1 MSYDKNKLLEEI
13 YRKQKN
19 SKKLIELLHE
29 KLKSDYSI
37 DNLEALLK
45 IIGNDQRDNIVA
57 ELEKIS

>member
-45 IIGNDQRDNIVA
+45 IIGNDQRDTIVA